1 MVSAEGG
8 VGDQTS
14 GWKGRAYMIE
24 VKAQN
29 GPLLTEEYELSP
41 DGKELLVKLHIGS
54 SELPA
59 VNMTRV
65 YRPVDQGAPQF
76 PISD

>member
-1 MVSAEGG
+1 

-14 GWKGRAYMIE
+14 GWKGRAYVIE

-29 GPLLTEEYELSP
+29 GPAMTEDYELSP
-41 DGKELLVKLHIGS
+41 DGKELVTKLHIGS

-59 VNMTRV
+59 VNLTRV
-65 YRPVDQGAPQF
+65 YRPADQAAPHQF
-76 PISD
+76 PIND